1 MFAVRIADGP
11 RVRPGH
17 GKPGEILTISFRGLR
32 ENYVLSVI
40 RKSWEIITKICTCI
54 GTQVQGKTNF
64 KPNLCSLN
72 CLHLVLSTLKQ
83 DSFTI

>member
-1 MFAVRIADGP
+1 MFAVRIADGH

-17 GKPGEILTISFRGLR
+17 VKPGEILTISFRGLR

-64 KPNLCSLN
+64 
-72 CLHLVLSTLKQ
+72 
-83 DSFTI
+83 

>member
-1 MFAVRIADGP
+1 MFVARIADSH

-40 RKSWEIITKICTCI
+40 RKSWKICTCI
-54 GTQVQGKTNF
+54 GTQVQGRTNF

-72 CLHLVLSTLKQ
+72 RLHLV
-83 DSFTI
+83 